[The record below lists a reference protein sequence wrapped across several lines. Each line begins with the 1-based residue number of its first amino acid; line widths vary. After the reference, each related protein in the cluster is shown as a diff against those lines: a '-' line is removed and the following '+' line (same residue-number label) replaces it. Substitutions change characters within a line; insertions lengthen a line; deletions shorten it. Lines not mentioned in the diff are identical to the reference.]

1 MALGPRPLA
10 YASAGRRIT
19 LIAGALLVI
28 VLAAASAEALDV
40 SLEPYRQAAQA
51 NEVGVVAGH
60 VYEESRKPGGP
71 VKPLTGAAVALLPR
85 SEALLTSLERFKDD
99 ARGSSKAFTAAAPAM
114 RRAQEALE
122 RALVHAGAP
131 DLAPRAGVGGDG
143 AFRITDV
150 PAGAWLVLVW
160 HSTSQEV
167 SAPKSSGREGNIYQ
181 LPGRTTGFQAVTV
194 WLREVTVAPGETV
207 SLDLNDRNEWFRGV
221 IEEKRRDAG
230 SVR

>member
-10 YASAGRRIT
+10 HASAGRGLT
-19 LIAGALLVI
+19 VIAVALLVI
-28 VLAAASAEALDV
+28 ALTAASAEALDV
-40 SLEPYRQAAQA
+40 GLGPYRQAAQA
-51 NEVGVVAGH
+51 SEVGVVTGH

-85 SEALLTSLERFKDD
+85 SEALLTSLGRFKED

-122 RALVHAGAP
+122 RELVQAGAP
-131 DLAPRAGVGGDG
+131 DLAPRAGVGTDG

-160 HSTSQEV
+160 HGTTQEV
-167 SAPKSSGREGNIYQ
+167 SAPKSSGREPNIYQ
-181 LPGRTTGFQAVTV
+181 LPPRTTGFQAVTI
-194 WLREVTVAPGETV
+194 WLREVTVAPGQTV
-207 SLDLNDRNEWFRGV
+207 SLELNDRNEWFRGV
-221 IEEKRRDAG
+221 IEDKRRDAG
-230 SVR
+230 R